1 MSITVSLPSGPY
13 LQLIRVKNSL
23 GGIETFSSYAEC
35 PLATFHTLGRQ
46 HWPSKEVSAV
56 CE

>member
-13 LQLIRVKNSL
+13 LQLIRVKTSL
-23 GGIETFSSYAEC
+23 GGMETFSSYAEC

-46 HWPSKEVSAV
+46 HWPSKEVSVV
-56 CE
+56 CG